1 MFALLILVDLVN
13 YLCLNLLLTMDNAIF
28 STVITGT
35 RVRFV
40 DGTSLAN
47 GRLEVHYKGQWGTMC
62 SDTFSTTEA
71 DVVCRMLGFEDRFVY
86 FEIISSYGCV
96 EKQRQKKYFGII
108 SSYKF
113 LNNEENVFFTLN
125 HCQWKET

>member
-1 MFALLILVDLVN
+1 MH
-13 YLCLNLLLTMDNAIF
+13 NAIF

-35 RVRFV
+35 RVRLV

-86 FEIISSYGCV
+86 LEIISSYGCV
-96 EKQRQKKYFGII
+96 EKERQKKYFGII
-108 SSYKF
+108 SSYKC

-125 HCQWKET
+125 HS